1 MLIKYFTHG
10 QGLIMSRWD
19 KIIVSIFFLI
29 LFIVIGILVYGYT
42 ISLFL
47 MEDIIIFS
55 EPIVMLT
62 LGVPLVI
69 STCFA
74 MTIEF
79 FLGVKS
85 IVFMSLITFNK
96 LIMRYLVYLG
106 LAGVLLS
113 FPISFV
119 VNIFLLDE
127 GYKTCDKISW
137 LSPTTYV
144 KELSFCNNKKALNK

>member
-1 MLIKYFTHG
+1 MP
-10 QGLIMSRWD
+10 RWD

-69 STCFA
+69 YTCFA

-85 IVFMSLITFNK
+85 IVFMSLMTFNK

-127 GYKTCDKISW
+127 GYKTCDKIS
-137 LSPTTYV
+137 
-144 KELSFCNNKKALNK
+144 

>member
-1 MLIKYFTHG
+1 MAKI
-10 QGLIMSRWD
+10 LIMPRWD

-55 EPIVMLT
+55 GPIVMLT

-69 STCFA
+69 YTCFA

-85 IVFMSLITFNK
+85 IVFMSLMTFNK

-137 LSPTTYV
+137 LSLTTYV

>member
-1 MLIKYFTHG
+1 MAKV
-10 QGLIMSRWD
+10 LIMPRWD

-69 STCFA
+69 YTCFA

-79 FLGVKS
+79 FLGVKL
-85 IVFMSLITFNK
+85 IVFMSLMTFNK

>member
-1 MLIKYFTHG
+1 MAKV
-10 QGLIMSRWD
+10 LIMPRWD

-29 LFIVIGILVYGYT
+29 LFTVIGILVYGYT

-69 STCFA
+69 YTCFA

-85 IVFMSLITFNK
+85 IVFMSLMTFNK

>member
-1 MLIKYFTHG
+1 MAKV
-10 QGLIMSRWD
+10 LIMPRWD

-69 STCFA
+69 YTCFA
-74 MTIEF
+74 MTIGF

-85 IVFMSLITFNK
+85 IVFMSLMTFNK

>member
-1 MLIKYFTHG
+1 MP
-10 QGLIMSRWD
+10 RWD

-69 STCFA
+69 YTCFA

-85 IVFMSLITFNK
+85 IVFMSLMTFNK

-137 LSPTTYV
+137 LSPDRKSV
-144 KELSFCNNKKALNK
+144 V

>member
-1 MLIKYFTHG
+1 MAKI
-10 QGLIMSRWD
+10 LIMPRWD

-55 EPIVMLT
+55 GPIVMLT

-69 STCFA
+69 YTCFA

-85 IVFMSLITFNK
+85 IVFMSLMTFNK

>member
-1 MLIKYFTHG
+1 
-10 QGLIMSRWD
+10 
-19 KIIVSIFFLI
+19 
-29 LFIVIGILVYGYT
+29 
-42 ISLFL
+42 

-69 STCFA
+69 YTCFA
-74 MTIEF
+74 MRIDF

-85 IVFMSLITFNK
+85 IVFMSLMTFNK

>member
-1 MLIKYFTHG
+1 MAKV
-10 QGLIMSRWD
+10 LIMPRWD

-42 ISLFL
+42 ILLFL

-69 STCFA
+69 YTCFA

-85 IVFMSLITFNK
+85 IVFMSLMTFNK

>member
-1 MLIKYFTHG
+1 MAKV
-10 QGLIMSRWD
+10 LIMPRWD

-55 EPIVMLT
+55 GPIVMLT

-69 STCFA
+69 YTCFA

-85 IVFMSLITFNK
+85 IVFMSLMTFNK

-106 LAGVLLS
+106 LAGVLLN

>member
-1 MLIKYFTHG
+1 MAKI
-10 QGLIMSRWD
+10 LIMPRWD

-42 ISLFL
+42 ILLFL

-69 STCFA
+69 YTCFA

-85 IVFMSLITFNK
+85 IVFMSLMTFNK

-137 LSPTTYV
+137 LSPTTYI

>member
-1 MLIKYFTHG
+1 MP
-10 QGLIMSRWD
+10 RWD

-69 STCFA
+69 YTCFA
-74 MTIEF
+74 MRIDF

-85 IVFMSLITFNK
+85 IVFMSLMTFNK

-119 VNIFLLDE
+119 VNIFLLDG

>member
-1 MLIKYFTHG
+1 MAKV
-10 QGLIMSRWD
+10 LIMPRWD

-69 STCFA
+69 YTCFA

-85 IVFMSLITFNK
+85 IVFMSLMTFNK

>member
-1 MLIKYFTHG
+1 MAKV
-10 QGLIMSRWD
+10 LIMPRWD

-69 STCFA
+69 YTCFA

-85 IVFMSLITFNK
+85 IVFMSLMTFNK

-137 LSPTTYV
+137 LSPITYV

>member
-1 MLIKYFTHG
+1 MAKV
-10 QGLIMSRWD
+10 LIMPRWD

-69 STCFA
+69 YTCVA

-85 IVFMSLITFNK
+85 IVFMSLMTFNK

>member
-1 MLIKYFTHG
+1 MAKV
-10 QGLIMSRWD
+10 LIMPRWD

-69 STCFA
+69 YTCFA
-74 MTIEF
+74 MRIDF

-85 IVFMSLITFNK
+85 IVFMSLMTFNK

>member
-1 MLIKYFTHG
+1 MAKV
-10 QGLIMSRWD
+10 LIMPRWD

-69 STCFA
+69 YTCFA

>member
-1 MLIKYFTHG
+1 MP
-10 QGLIMSRWD
+10 RWD

>member
-1 MLIKYFTHG
+1 MP
-10 QGLIMSRWD
+10 RWD

-55 EPIVMLT
+55 GPIVMLT

-69 STCFA
+69 YTCFA

-85 IVFMSLITFNK
+85 IVFMSLMTFNK

>member
-1 MLIKYFTHG
+1 MP
-10 QGLIMSRWD
+10 RWD

-85 IVFMSLITFNK
+85 IVFMSLMTFNK

>member
-1 MLIKYFTHG
+1 MP
-10 QGLIMSRWD
+10 RWD

-69 STCFA
+69 YTCFA

-85 IVFMSLITFNK
+85 IVVMSLMTFNK

>member
-1 MLIKYFTHG
+1 MAKV
-10 QGLIMSRWD
+10 LIMPRWD

-55 EPIVMLT
+55 GPIVMLT
-62 LGVPLVI
+62 LGIPLVI
-69 STCFA
+69 YTCFA
-74 MTIEF
+74 MIIEF

-85 IVFMSLITFNK
+85 IIFMSLMTFNK
-96 LIMRYLVYLG
+96 LIMRYLIYLG

-119 VNIFLLDE
+119 VNTFLLDE

>member
-1 MLIKYFTHG
+1 M
-10 QGLIMSRWD
+10 
-19 KIIVSIFFLI
+19 VSIFFLI

-69 STCFA
+69 YTCFA

-85 IVFMSLITFNK
+85 IVFMSLMTFNK

>member
-1 MLIKYFTHG
+1 MP
-10 QGLIMSRWD
+10 RWD

-69 STCFA
+69 YTCVA

-85 IVFMSLITFNK
+85 IVFMSLMTFNK

>member
-1 MLIKYFTHG
+1 MP
-10 QGLIMSRWD
+10 RWD

-42 ISLFL
+42 ILLFL

-69 STCFA
+69 YTCFA

-85 IVFMSLITFNK
+85 IVFMSLMTFNK

-137 LSPTTYV
+137 LSPTTYI

>member
-1 MLIKYFTHG
+1 MP
-10 QGLIMSRWD
+10 RWD

-69 STCFA
+69 YTCFA
-74 MTIEF
+74 MRIDF

-85 IVFMSLITFNK
+85 IVFMSLMTFNK

>member
-1 MLIKYFTHG
+1 MAKV
-10 QGLIMSRWD
+10 LIMPRWD

>member
-1 MLIKYFTHG
+1 MAKI
-10 QGLIMSRWD
+10 LIMPRWD

-55 EPIVMLT
+55 GPIVMLT

-69 STCFA
+69 YTCFA

-85 IVFMSLITFNK
+85 IVFMSLMTFNK

-127 GYKTCDKISW
+127 GYKMCDKISW

>member
-1 MLIKYFTHG
+1 MLIKYLTHG
-10 QGLIMSRWD
+10 QGLIMPRWD

>member
-1 MLIKYFTHG
+1 MR
-10 QGLIMSRWD
+10 RWD

-55 EPIVMLT
+55 GPIVMLT

-69 STCFA
+69 YTCFA

-85 IVFMSLITFNK
+85 IIFMSLMTFNK

-144 KELSFCNNKKALNK
+144 KELSFCHNKKALNK

>member
-1 MLIKYFTHG
+1 MAKV
-10 QGLIMSRWD
+10 LIMPRWD

-55 EPIVMLT
+55 GPIVMLT

-69 STCFA
+69 YTCFA

-85 IVFMSLITFNK
+85 IVFMSLMTFNK

-144 KELSFCNNKKALNK
+144 KELSFCNNKKALKK

>member
-1 MLIKYFTHG
+1 MP
-10 QGLIMSRWD
+10 RWD

-29 LFIVIGILVYGYT
+29 LFIVIGILVYGYI

-69 STCFA
+69 YTCFA

-85 IVFMSLITFNK
+85 IVFMSLMTFNK

>member
-1 MLIKYFTHG
+1 
-10 QGLIMSRWD
+10 
-19 KIIVSIFFLI
+19 
-29 LFIVIGILVYGYT
+29 
-42 ISLFL
+42 

-69 STCFA
+69 YTCFT

-85 IVFMSLITFNK
+85 IVFMSLMTFNK

>member
-1 MLIKYFTHG
+1 MAKV
-10 QGLIMSRWD
+10 LIMPRWD

-69 STCFA
+69 YICFA

-85 IVFMSLITFNK
+85 IVFMSLMTFNK

>member
-1 MLIKYFTHG
+1 MP
-10 QGLIMSRWD
+10 RWD

-85 IVFMSLITFNK
+85 IVFMSLITFNR

>member
-1 MLIKYFTHG
+1 MAKI
-10 QGLIMSRWD
+10 LIMPRWD

-69 STCFA
+69 YTCFA
-74 MTIEF
+74 MRIDF

-85 IVFMSLITFNK
+85 IVFMSLMTFNK

>member
-1 MLIKYFTHG
+1 MP
-10 QGLIMSRWD
+10 RWD

-42 ISLFL
+42 ILLFL

-69 STCFA
+69 YTCFA

-85 IVFMSLITFNK
+85 IVFMSLMTFNK

>member
-1 MLIKYFTHG
+1 MAKI
-10 QGLIMSRWD
+10 LIMPRWD

-42 ISLFL
+42 ILLFL

-55 EPIVMLT
+55 GPIVMLT

-69 STCFA
+69 YTCFA

-85 IVFMSLITFNK
+85 IVFMSLMTFNK

>member
-1 MLIKYFTHG
+1 MAKV
-10 QGLIMSRWD
+10 LIMPRWD

-55 EPIVMLT
+55 GPIVMLT
-62 LGVPLVI
+62 LGIPLVI
-69 STCFA
+69 YTCFA
-74 MTIEF
+74 MIIEF

-85 IVFMSLITFNK
+85 IIFMSLMTFNK
-96 LIMRYLVYLG
+96 LIMQYLIYLG

-119 VNIFLLDE
+119 VNTFLLDE

>member
-1 MLIKYFTHG
+1 MP
-10 QGLIMSRWD
+10 RWD

-69 STCFA
+69 YTCFA
-74 MTIEF
+74 MIIEF

-85 IVFMSLITFNK
+85 IVFMSLMTFNK